1 MRSSHAF
8 SRQRGFTLLE
18 LMMATA
24 ILAIMIPVLSA
35 SFYQY
40 SMAKQSTA
48 NDKAIE
54 ALREALAA
62 AYRGNLV
69 TAESQADP
77 ILVLPSGS
85 ISNGITATGSVL
97 APLASYS
104 SRATADLALDGYR
117 RPFTIYVSK
126 QLSQSVGGA
135 TLYYRV
141 LAVVSRGRSETLNP
155 GTSFDPNTGKLV
167 LAGGNVG
174 LLVDG
179 YGIARR
185 AFDDTSSKLI
195 RIADAYRSYAQ
206 TRYLS
211 DPNRDL
217 SVNYFA
223 NVNSG
228 GGTSSRW
235 DGGGV
240 IGTTGGRVIN
250 LAALPGVSNLGLASS
265 DMLDSYSQAIQVDNS
280 SAATKNP
287 DNSTPAY
294 ALPPF
299 SASIS
304 TNLPGGANYSINAV
318 GSY

>member
-1 MRSSHAF
+1 MNSCQAF
-8 SRQRGFTLLE
+8 RRQRGFTLLE
-18 LMMATA
+18 LLIATA

-40 SMAKQSTA
+40 SLAKQSTA

-54 ALREALAA
+54 ALRDALAA

-69 TAESQADP
+69 SAEAQTGP
-77 ILVLPSGS
+77 ILSLPAGS
-85 ISNGITATGSVL
+85 ITNGVTATGTIL
-97 APLASYS
+97 APLAAYS

-117 RPFTIYVSK
+117 RPFNIYVSR
-126 QLSQSVGGA
+126 QLSQTVGGA

-141 LAVVSRGRSETLNP
+141 MAVVSRGRSENLDP
-155 GTSFDPNTGKLV
+155 GTSFDPNTGKLI

-179 YGIARR
+179 YGIARK
-185 AFDDTSSKLI
+185 AFDDTSTKLN
-195 RIADAYRSYAQ
+195 RIADAYHSYAQ

-217 SVNYFA
+217 SVDYFA

-228 GGTSSRW
+228 GGASNRW
-235 DGGGV
+235 DGGGA

-250 LAALPGVSNLGLASS
+250 LASLPGVSNLGLASS
-265 DMLDSYSQAIQVDNS
+265 DMVDAYGQAIQIDNS
-280 SAATKNP
+280 SSATKNP
-287 DNSTPAY
+287 DNPTPTF

-299 SASIS
+299 SASIM
-304 TNLPGGANYSINAV
+304 TNLPGGASYSINAV